1 MLVTVEQER
10 IYESKHRACRVR
22 GGAIQRRNDAH
33 EKQGLSSSAV
43 CNDITA
49 TGVLYG
55 HGALSHGLEIGVC
68 DCNVPKAQPEV
79 LNRPTWWP
87 LSLPGRHPLEQLVQ
101 RVHQQTWFDKRP
113 GQEGREKSRI
123 DVLQSQRRG
132 KHGACEREGRKQ

>member
-1 MLVTVEQER
+1 M
-10 IYESKHRACRVR
+10 
-22 GGAIQRRNDAH
+22 
-33 EKQGLSSSAV
+33 
-43 CNDITA
+43 TA

-68 DCNVPKAQPEV
+68 NCNVSKAQPEV

-132 KHGACEREGRKQ
+132 ERGACEREGRKQWKTRRDTVGMKVLHEAEVLCKPGTPPIAG